1 MKVDVLAILIFLMTL
16 FMSCE
21 KAPYQEGSADEP
33 DLPNVPFELTK
44 SQEEFVEDNNE
55 FAFDLLVGLMDD
67 SQCRNENFMIS
78 PLSAGFLLS
87 ALNNGAQG
95 HTSKQIL
102 AALGYED

>member
-55 FAFDLLVGLMDD
+55 FAFDLLVGHD
-67 SQCRNENFMIS
+67 IA
-78 PLSAGFLLS
+78 P
-87 ALNNGAQG
+87 
-95 HTSKQIL
+95 
-102 AALGYED
+102 